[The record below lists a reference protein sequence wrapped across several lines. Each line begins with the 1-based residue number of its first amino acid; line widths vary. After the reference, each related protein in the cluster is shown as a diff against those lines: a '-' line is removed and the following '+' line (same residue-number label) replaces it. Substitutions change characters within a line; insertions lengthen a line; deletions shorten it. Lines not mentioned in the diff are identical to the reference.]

1 MTDNITFEQLP
12 QAVNNL
18 TKEVSE
24 LKRLL
29 IERQIKPTEDQQDV
43 WLDLNELVAYD
54 PEKRTKATWYSKI
67 SKGEVPYHK
76 RGKKIYFLKSE
87 IDDWL
92 KAGKRKTNAEIE
104 AQAEAYALIVCNVV
118 ALILQSYEPIFLK
131 FHTFFS
137 WFEVFSVLI
146 FTLKYV
152 GRVWAINLRGA
163 KRGNLIFSTFGII
176 FLLAI
181 LPFYLPMVFPFDLR
195 IVRILRLFRLLRIF
209 KLSRFSKSFK
219 TI

>member
-1 MTDNITFEQLP
+1 MTDSITFEQLP

-29 IERQIKPTEDQQDV
+29 IKRQEKPIEDQQDV

-76 RGKKIYFLKSE
+76 RFKKIYFLKSE
-87 IDDWL
+87 IDEWL
-92 KAGKRKTNAEIE
+92 KAGKRKSNAEIE
-104 AQAEAYALIVCNVV
+104 AEAYALMVCNVV
-118 ALILQSYEPIFLK
+118 ALILKYYEPIFLK

-146 FTLKYV
+146 FTLEYV
-152 GRVWAINLRGA
+152 GRAWAINLKGA
-163 KRGNLIFSTFGII
+163 KRSNFIFSALGIV